1 MASRTR
7 RFLFELRRRKV
18 FHVAVVY
25 VAVGYG
31 VAEGADWIFGLLE
44 LPPVWG
50 QVAAAIVLLGF
61 PIALV
66 LAWAFEVRPER
77 PGSAPEPDT
86 PETPAGQPS
95 EGRSIAVLPFES
107 LSSDPEGDYFADGIT
122 EELTNA
128 LARQKR
134 LRVAARTSA
143 FAFKGERVDVR
154 EIGRLLNVSHVIEG
168 SVRRSDQALRIT
180 AQLIDAR
187 DGYHLWSDQ
196 FDRNHGDVFRIQ
208 EEIAGCVVRGLLD
221 DVPEDETPSIP
232 TAELSAYDSFLMGR
246 YHLAA
251 FSPDSLSEAV
261 GHFETAIQLDARFA
275 PAMAGLAE
283 ALTMQSIGFSIR
295 PPRETMPKAGE
306 AADRAL
312 ELDPQLPEAH
322 LARALFRMYWDW
334 DYEGAK
340 ATLDRALDLNPNFA
354 NAHFWTEF
362 YWTYAKH
369 DFREAVAANRR
380 AHQLSPLDRRVRG
393 RLGTVQL
400 LFGRFEHAQEL
411 FLEEISDDP
420 NDPLPHVGMA
430 DTLARIGRA
439 DEAVVYMETAVELG
453 GRHSAFLGVLG
464 VIYGIQGD
472 QEGAGRVVEELE
484 ALLMS
489 GHGSSFWLG
498 LAYAGSGRLDDAFAS
513 FDQAVEERD
522 GSLVYVFH
530 APRQLGLHGD
540 GRFIQL
546 LDRIRLGHLAPLITK
561 TPGVT
566 Q

>member
-1 MASRTR
+1 MTARIR
-7 RFLFELRRRKV
+7 HFLFELRRRKV
-18 FHVAVVY
+18 VHVAVVY

-31 VAEGADWIFGLLE
+31 VAEGADWLFGLLE

-50 QVAAAIVLLGF
+50 QAAAAIVLLGL

-77 PGSAPEPDT
+77 PGLAPVLNKPKTSGEPS
-86 PETPAGQPS
+86 S

-128 LARQKR
+128 LARQR
-134 LRVAARTSA
+134 GLRVAARTSA

-221 DVPEDETPSIP
+221 DVPEGETPSIP
-232 TAELSAYDSFLMGR
+232 TAELSAYDSFLKGR

-261 GHFETAIQLDARFA
+261 GHFETAIQLDGRFA
-275 PAMAGLAE
+275 PALAGLAE
-283 ALTMQSIGFSIR
+283 ALTMQSLGFSIR

-322 LARALFRMYWDW
+322 LAL
-334 DYEGAK
+334 
-340 ATLDRALDLNPNFA
+340 
-354 NAHFWTEF
+354 
-362 YWTYAKH
+362 
-369 DFREAVAANRR
+369 AANRR
-380 AHQLSPLDRRVRG
+380 AQQLSPLDMRVRG
-393 RLGTVQL
+393 RLGTVHY
-400 LFGRFEHAQEL
+400 LFGKFEEAEKL
-411 FLEEISDDP
+411 FLEEIADDP
-420 NDPLPHVGMA
+420 TDPMPRLGLA
-430 DTLARIGRA
+430 DTLVRMGRV
-439 DEAVVYMETAVELG
+439 DEAIPQIEAAVELG
-453 GRHSAFLGVLG
+453 GRHSAFLGVLC
-464 VIYGIQGD
+464 VFYGIQGNQD
-472 QEGAGRVVEELE
+472 GARMVLEELE
-484 ALLMS
+484 SLRVS
-489 GHGSSFWLG
+489 GHGSSLWLG

-522 GSLVYVFH
+522 ASLVYVFF

-561 TPGVT
+561 TPRVT

>member
-1 MASRTR
+1 MAARIR
-7 RFLFELRRRKV
+7 HFLFELRRRKV

-31 VAEGADWIFGLLE
+31 VAEGADWLFGLLE

-50 QVAAAIVLLGF
+50 QAAAAIVLLGL

-77 PGSAPEPDT
+77 PGLAPELEKPK
-86 PETPAGQPS
+86 TPAEQSS

-128 LARQKR
+128 LARQR
-134 LRVAARTSA
+134 GLRVAARTSA

-154 EIGRLLNVSHVIEG
+154 EIGRLLNASHVIEG

-208 EEIAGCVVRGLLD
+208 EENAGCVVRGLLD
-221 DVPEDETPSIP
+221 DVPEGETPSIP
-232 TAELSAYDSFLMGR
+232 TAELSAYDSFLKGR

-261 GHFETAIQLDARFA
+261 GHFETAIQLDGRFA
-275 PAMAGLAE
+275 PALAGLAE
-283 ALTMQSIGFSIR
+283 ALTMQSLGFSIR

-322 LARALFRMYWDW
+322 LAL
-334 DYEGAK
+334 
-340 ATLDRALDLNPNFA
+340 
-354 NAHFWTEF
+354 
-362 YWTYAKH
+362 
-369 DFREAVAANRR
+369 AANRR
-380 AHQLSPLDRRVRG
+380 AQQLSPLDARVRG
-393 RLGTVQL
+393 RLGIVHY
-400 LFGRFEHAQEL
+400 LFGKF
-411 FLEEISDDP
+411 
-420 NDPLPHVGMA
+420 
-430 DTLARIGRA
+430 
-439 DEAVVYMETAVELG
+439 
-453 GRHSAFLGVLG
+453 
-464 VIYGIQGD
+464 
-472 QEGAGRVVEELE
+472 
-484 ALLMS
+484 
-489 GHGSSFWLG
+489 
-498 LAYAGSGRLDDAFAS
+498 
-513 FDQAVEERD
+513 
-522 GSLVYVFH
+522 
-530 APRQLGLHGD
+530 
-540 GRFIQL
+540 
-546 LDRIRLGHLAPLITK
+546 
-561 TPGVT
+561 
-566 Q
+566 